1 MRSATRLDILGTE
14 QAYVVLA
21 AARQVEAAGHRVVHL
36 EIGEPDMPTPPH
48 VVEAGVRA
56 LRDGLTRYALA
67 AGVPELRD
75 AIARSLAARGVQA
88 SAENV
93 IVTPG
98 AKPMLFCAALALIE
112 PGDQVLTHDPGFPIY
127 ASVARFAG
135 GRPVYYPL
143 DETQAFAPHVEAIA
157 ERITP
162 RTRVL
167 IFNLPHNPTG
177 GVAEAEDL
185 TQLAELVRRHDL
197 WVISDEV
204 YGQIRY
210 DGGRDSIAALPGM
223 AERTVIVD
231 GFSKGYSMTG
241 WRLGYGVMP
250 PSLAEAMTTLIIN
263 NVSCTATFVQYAGI
277 AALTGPQDAVTRMVA
292 GLRTKR
298 DLLVRG
304 LNAIDGI
311 SCASPAGAFYCFPDI
326 SGVLERTG
334 LTSKTFAERLLAE
347 RHIAV
352 LAGTA
357 FGPGGEG
364 HLRLCYATEPA
375 ELERALERI
384 SRFVGRLTLAGTG
397 ISYGLRLTADN

>member
-1 MRSATRLDILGTE
+1 VTRAAARLATLGTE
-14 QAYVVLA
+14 QAYLVLG
-21 AARQVEAAGHRVVHL
+21 AARQLERAGHEVVHL

-75 AIARSLAARGVQA
+75 ALAVSLGARGMRA

-93 IVTPG
+93 VVTPG

-112 PGDQVLTHDPGFPIY
+112 PGDEVLTPDPGFPIY
-127 ASVARFAG
+127 ESVVRFAG

-143 DETQAFAPHVEAIA
+143 AAKRAFAPHVAAVA

-167 IFNLPHNPTG
+167 ILNLPHNPTG
-177 GVAEAEDL
+177 GVANAIELAA
-185 TQLAELVRRHDL
+185 LAELAQRHDL

-204 YGQIRY
+204 YGRIRY
-210 DGGRDSIAALPGM
+210 DGRCDSVAALPGM

-231 GFSKGYSMTG
+231 GFSKAYAMTG

-250 PSLAEAMTTLIIN
+250 AWLTEPMTTLLIN
-263 NVSCTATFVQYAGI
+263 NVSCTATFVQYAGL
-277 AALTGPQDAVTRMVA
+277 AALTGPQDPVTRMVA
-292 GLRTKR
+292 GLKAKR
-298 DLLVRG
+298 DLLVQG

-311 SCASPAGAFYCFPDI
+311 SCATPAGAFYCFPAIDA
-326 SGVLERTG
+326 VLARTG
-334 LTSKTFAERLLAE
+334 LGCEAFAERLLAE
-347 RHIAV
+347 QHTAV

-357 FGPGGEG
+357 FGPGGAG
-364 HLRLCYATEPA
+364 HGRLCYATAPA
-375 ELERALERI
+375 ELERALARI
-384 SRFVGRLTLAGTG
+384 RTFVGGLTPAAV
-397 ISYGLRLTADN
+397 GLTSG

>member
-1 MRSATRLDILGTE
+1 MHPAARLDTLGTE
-14 QAYVVLA
+14 QAYLVLG
-21 AARQVEAAGHRVVHL
+21 AARQLEAAGHSVVHL

-56 LRDGLTRYALA
+56 LREGRTRYALA

-75 AIARSLAARGVQA
+75 AIAQSLATRGVLA
-88 SAENV
+88 GPEHV
-93 IVTPG
+93 VVTPG

-112 PGDQVLTHDPGFPIY
+112 PGAEVLTPDPGFPIY
-127 ASVARFAG
+127 ESVVRFAG
-135 GRPVYYPL
+135 ARPLYYPL
-143 DETQAFAPHVEAIA
+143 DEQREFAPHVAAIA

-162 RTRVL
+162 RTRAIIL
-167 IFNLPHNPTG
+167 NLPHNPTG
-177 GVAEAEDL
+177 GVATPHDL
-185 TQLAELVRRHDL
+185 AALAELAERHDL

-210 DGGRDSIAALPGM
+210 DGRRDSIAALPGM
-223 AERTVIVD
+223 ADRTVIVD

-250 PSLAEAMTTLIIN
+250 ASLTGPMTTLLIN
-263 NVSCTATFVQYAGI
+263 NVSCTATFVQYAGL
-277 AALTGPQDAVTRMVA
+277 AALTGPQEPVGRMVA
-292 GLRTKR
+292 GLRLKR

-304 LNAIDGI
+304 LNAIDGVR
-311 SCASPAGAFYCFPDI
+311 CATPAGAFYCFPDL

-334 LTSKTFAERLLAE
+334 LSCDAFAERLLAE
-347 RHIAV
+347 QHVAV

-357 FGPGGEG
+357 FGPGGAG

-375 ELERALERI
+375 LLEGA
-384 SRFVGRLTLAGTG
+384 LAGIRRLVGDLTPAG
-397 ISYGLRLTADN
+397 AGLT

>member
-1 MRSATRLDILGTE
+1 MHSAARLDTLGTE

-21 AARQVEAAGHRVVHL
+21 AARRLEAAGHKVVHL

-75 AIARSLAARGVQA
+75 AIARSLAARGVRA
-88 SAENV
+88 AVENV
-93 IVTPG
+93 VVTPG
-98 AKPMLFCAALALIE
+98 AKPALFCTALSVIE
-112 PGDQVLTHDPGFPIY
+112 PGDEVLCPDPGFPIY
-127 ASVARFAG
+127 ESVVRFTG

-143 DETQAFAPHVEAIA
+143 DETREFAPHVAAIA

-167 IFNLPHNPTG
+167 ILNVPHNPTG
-177 GVAEAEDL
+177 GVATA
-185 TQLAELVRRHDL
+185 HDL
-197 WVISDEV
+197 
-204 YGQIRY
+204 
-210 DGGRDSIAALPGM
+210 AALTDP
-223 AERTVIVD
+223 
-231 GFSKGYSMTG
+231 
-241 WRLGYGVMP
+241 
-250 PSLAEAMTTLIIN
+250 MTTLVIN

-292 GLRTKR
+292 GLRAKR

-304 LNAIDGI
+304 LKAIDGI

-334 LTSKTFAERLLAE
+334 LTCRSFAERLLAE
-347 RHIAV
+347 QYTAV

-364 HLRLCYATEPA
+364 HLRLCYATEA
-375 ELERALERI
+375 TELERALERI
-384 SRFVGRLTLAGTG
+384 RGLVGALERSPAAQV
-397 ISYGLRLTADN
+397 SPS

>member
-1 MRSATRLDILGTE
+1 MHTAARLDTLGTE

-21 AARQVEAAGHRVVHL
+21 AARRLEASGHKVVHL

-75 AIARSLAARGVQA
+75 AIARSLAARGVRA
-88 SAENV
+88 TAENV
-93 IVTPG
+93 VVTPG
-98 AKPMLFCAALALIE
+98 AKPALFCTALSLIG
-112 PGDQVLTHDPGFPIY
+112 PGDEVLCPDPGFPIY
-127 ASVARFAG
+127 ESVVRFAG

-143 DETQAFAPHVEAIA
+143 DETREFAPHVDAIA
-157 ERITP
+157 ERVTP

-167 IFNLPHNPTG
+167 ILNLPHNPTG
-177 GVAEAEDL
+177 GVATTHDL
-185 TQLAELVRRHDL
+185 TALAALAQRHDL

-210 DGGRDSIAALPGM
+210 DGRRDSIAALPGM
-223 AERTVIVD
+223 SDRTVIVD

-250 PSLAEAMTTLIIN
+250 ASLTDAMTTLVIN

-292 GLRTKR
+292 GLRAKR

-304 LNAIDGI
+304 LNAIEGI
-311 SCASPAGAFYCFPDI
+311 TCASPAGAFYCFPDL

-334 LTSKTFAERLLAE
+334 LTCKSFAERLLAE
-347 RHIAV
+347 QHVAV

-364 HLRLCYATEPA
+364 HLRLCYATEPV
-375 ELERALERI
+375 ELERALGAL
-384 SRFVGRLTLAGTG
+384 SRFVGALTPAAAG
-397 ISYGLRLTADN
+397 LT